1 MAAAMT
7 LEAETSD
14 ALAVQRTL
22 PDDAL
27 RIAAS
32 GEQKDGAPKIALTP
46 NAVLSLGLLSS
57 DPCRCVDHTHALW
70 KTACSSPFVFPNV
83 DRRGGASSVRRA
95 DGRLHE
101 WRFLIERSGEQ
112 LRAVRIG
119 YEDCQPLC
127 CEIASGVP
135 RAFAP

>member
-32 GEQKDGAPKIALTP
+32 ASRRTTRLAATAIHYFHALLRYNERRP
-46 NAVLSLGLLSS
+46 GGLLLGK
-57 DPCRCVDHTHALW
+57 RHGALKGDH
-70 KTACSSPFVFPNV
+70 
-83 DRRGGASSVRRA
+83 
-95 DGRLHE
+95 
-101 WRFLIERSGEQ
+101 GEGF
-112 LRAVRIG
+112 RM
-119 YEDCQPLC
+119 P
-127 CEIASGVP
+127 
-135 RAFAP
+135 

>member
-32 GEQKDGAPKIALTP
+32 GEAYPS
-46 NAVLSLGLLSS
+46 VLNSIVSDAAGGFVSVLIGCVTSLPFSCAAFRPLVLLS
-57 DPCRCVDHTHALW
+57 DAAKAT
-70 KTACSSPFVFPNV
+70 
-83 DRRGGASSVRRA
+83 
-95 DGRLHE
+95 
-101 WRFLIERSGEQ
+101 
-112 LRAVRIG
+112 
-119 YEDCQPLC
+119 
-127 CEIASGVP
+127 
-135 RAFAP
+135 

>member
-32 GEQKDGAPKIALTP
+32 GEQKDGAP
-46 NAVLSLGLLSS
+46 SS
-57 DPCRCVDHTHALW
+57 DAKRRLIPRFTDPCRCVDHTHALW